1 MIEELRRSAAHVFVD
16 DLADVRLS
24 EDDHH
29 HLASVLR
36 LRRGETV
43 TCSDGRGKWLIAR
56 WNDGI
61 EVEGDVRSAA
71 PVVRPLTVAVA
82 PMKGDKV
89 ELVVEKVVEIGIDQ
103 VVILAPTDHT
113 VARWTKEKALQQMAR
128 HRRIARSAAMQSRRV
143 FLPAVVGPVTL
154 DELLTDTAAFGVV
167 GWAEPGGTAQ
177 VGEVD
182 TLLIGPEGGWSTA
195 EMARATATVDLGAT
209 VLRAETAAIVGAALM
224 VAHRGR

>member
-16 DLADVRLS
+16 DLDDPRLDD
-24 EDDHH
+24 DDHH

-36 LRRGETV
+36 LRRGEAV
-43 TCSDGRGKWLIAR
+43 TCSDGRGSWRTAR
-56 WNDGI
+56 WSDGI
-61 EVEGDVRSAA
+61 EVAGEVHSAA
-71 PVVRPLTVAVA
+71 PVTRALTVAVA

-89 ELVVEKVVEIGIDQ
+89 DLVVEKVVEIGIDQ

-113 VARWTKEKALQQMAR
+113 SARWSKDKAQQQMAR

-143 FLPAVVGPVTL
+143 FLPAVVGPVRL
-154 DELLTDTAAFGVV
+154 DELLTDTAAFGTV
-167 GWAEPGGTAQ
+167 GWAEPGGACA

-182 TLLIGPEGGWSTA
+182 TLLVGPEGGWSAA
-195 EMARATATVDLGAT
+195 EMARATTTVDLGAT